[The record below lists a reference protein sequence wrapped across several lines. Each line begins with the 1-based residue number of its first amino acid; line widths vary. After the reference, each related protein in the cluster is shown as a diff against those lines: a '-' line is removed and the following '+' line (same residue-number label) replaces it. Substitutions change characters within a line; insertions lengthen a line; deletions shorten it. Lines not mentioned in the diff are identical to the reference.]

1 MRHSFRIANMLEI
14 EKNGICFLNP
24 KRIELL
30 KLIRERGSILSASK
44 ELRMSYQQAWTIIKD
59 INYLASL
66 PVVIRQRG
74 GINGGGALITDYG
87 LKLMERY
94 EILSVRFNQ
103 RLVDLDADLQMLCI
117 F

>member
-1 MRHSFRIANMLEI
+1 MRHSFSIANKLEI
-14 EKNGICFLNP
+14 ERSGICFLNP

-59 INYLASL
+59 VNYLASL
-66 PVVIRQRG
+66 PVVVRQRG
-74 GINGGGALITDYG
+74 GAKGGGASITDYG

-94 EILSVRFNQ
+94 EILSARFTQ
-103 RLVDLDADLQMLCI
+103 RLADLNDDVQMLCI

>member
-1 MRHSFRIANMLEI
+1 MHHSFKIANKLEI

-24 KRIELL
+24 KCIALL

-44 ELRMSYQQAWTIIKD
+44 EMRMSYQQAWTMISD

-66 PVVIRQRG
+66 PVVVRQRG
-74 GINGGGALITDYG
+74 GINGGGAVITDYG

-94 EILSVRFNQ
+94 EILLARFNQ
-103 RLVDLDADLQMLCI
+103 CLVDLDDDLQKLCI